1 MIIQD
6 RSRPIPNLA
15 WKQIMPK
22 PSAPP
27 VVLTPELR
35 HKLQVITRA
44 ASTPQSLA
52 FRSRLILRLAESDE
66 PPNRD
71 VATEF
76 ECSRKG

>member
-1 MIIQD
+1 
-6 RSRPIPNLA
+6 
-15 WKQIMPK
+15 
-22 PSAPP
+22 
-27 VVLTPELR
+27 
-35 HKLQVITRA
+35 VITRA